1 MLHFI
6 KHTLN
11 KLSLLV
17 IVLALHATLFSARV
31 FAYSGNELRP
41 LAVEYA
47 FASTEDNPYKASFQM
62 SNEGTT
68 GVKYFTYA
76 FIQNGDTIN
85 IGKITLDKLIPR
97 FGSTAV
103 NIAVPPAK
111 KLGTDEITLAIT
123 KVNGEQNE
131 AYYSNFKFKRITV
144 SKVPMRKI
152 VVEDYTGMW
161 CGWCPRA
168 LASLENAV
176 PKYANNVIPIAIHG
190 GGYDEPLYCSTYY
203 NKLKQL
209 TGYPTLEINRRAQSN
224 KYLLDTYIDNDLAKL
239 TTVEVNVSAMWN
251 EEKTDINVSSETI
264 FRVAQDPVN
273 YSLAYV
279 ITEDSLSDPN
289 WIQANYLS
297 GRNEYKG
304 IFPEL
309 DKMVDRERAIANMI
323 FRHTAIAAAGILS
336 GFPSSVKPTVVVD
349 EVQKHQYVF
358 RNMSQYST
366 WKNKEHLDII
376 VLLLNNTTGEIVNAN
391 ISRVKLNA
399 TTGIQQVANANE
411 NVKEV
416 ARYDAWGRYI
426 SAPIKG
432 LNLIK
437 YSNGNV
443 EKVWIK

>member
-1 MLHFI
+1 MKQFVLSAFI
-6 KHTLN
+6 FVLSTLFN
-11 KLSLLV
+11 INECWAGDLSLAPAAARKTYIARSSSTAKAFISVTSFGRDVVNSFEYTITSDKGTVVEGTYTFKEAFRKYDTSTCEIEFPVNKVTDITSLTFSIDKV
-17 IVLALHATLFSARV
+17 NNERNGATLGSCNIPFTFISK
-31 FAYSGNELRP
+31 FATR
-41 LAVEYA
+41 
-47 FASTEDNPYKASFQM
+47 
-62 SNEGTT
+62 
-68 GVKYFTYA
+68 
-76 FIQNGDTIN
+76 
-85 IGKITLDKLIPR
+85 
-97 FGSTAV
+97 
-103 NIAVPPAK
+103 
-111 KLGTDEITLAIT
+111 
-123 KVNGEQNE
+123 KV
-131 AYYSNFKFKRITV
+131 
-144 SKVPMRKI
+144 
-152 VVEDYTGMW
+152 VVEDFTGMW

-176 PKYANNVIPIAIHG
+176 HKYANNIIPIAIHG
-190 GGYDEPLYCSTYY
+190 GGSGEPLYCSTYY

-289 WIQANYLS
+289 WRQANYLS
-297 GRNEYKG
+297 GRNQYKG
-304 IFPEL
+304 FFPEL
-309 DKMVDRERAIANMI
+309 DKMVDSEHSIANMV

-349 EVQKHQYVF
+349 EVQKHQHVF
-358 RNMSQYST
+358 RNMAQYST

-376 VLLLNNTTGEIVNAN
+376 VLLLNNATGEIVNAN

-399 TTGIQQVANANE
+399 TTGIQQVANATE
-411 NVKEV
+411 NAREV

-426 SAPIKG
+426 SAPVKG